1 MVVSRYHEHP
11 VVFDCH
17 GTELMG
23 IVATPESPGLHHT
36 GVVILVGGPQY
47 RVGSH
52 RQFTLLCRHL
62 AEHGIPSIR
71 FDYHGLGDSDGA
83 PALGVDGV
91 EDDLRAAIDAL
102 TLAVPTLTGVVLWGL
117 CGAASA
123 SALYAPADARV
134 RGLVML
140 NPWVRTEEG
149 LAKARLRHYYLGRL
163 GDREFWGRIAR
174 GEVAVAAALRAF
186 GASVVKAAGWGRSDD
201 NAASTQAIAGGLAE
215 QAPGSG
221 SLPERMLA
229 SLLRTRLPTLV
240 ILSGETDLTANE
252 FRQVA
257 GGSAAWR
264 RWMASAGV
272 ECHEIE
278 GSNHT
283 FSRTDWRD
291 HVVDLTTRWV
301 RAR

>member
-1 MVVSRYHEHP
+1 MNRYDENP
-11 VVFDCH
+11 VVFDCC

-23 IVATPESPGLHHT
+23 IVAVPKSPVLHNT

-62 AEHGIPSIR
+62 AEHGIPSFR
-71 FDYHGLGDSDGA
+71 FDYHGLGDSDGP

-91 EDDLRAAIDAL
+91 EDDLRAAIDAF
-102 TLAVPTLTGVVLWGL
+102 TRAVPTVTRVVLWGL

-123 SALYAPADARV
+123 SALYAPADVRV
-134 RGLVML
+134 SGLIML

-174 GEVAVAAALRAF
+174 GEVAVASALRAF
-186 GASVVKAAGWGRSDD
+186 GTSVVKAAGWGRSDD
-201 NAASTQAIAGGLAE
+201 NAASTHAIEGGRAE
-215 QAPGSG
+215 AASGGG
-221 SLPERMLA
+221 SLPERMLT
-229 SLLRTRLPTLV
+229 SLVRTKLPTLV
-240 ILSGETDLTANE
+240 VLSGHSDLTANE

-264 RWMASAGV
+264 RWMSSAGV

-291 HVVDLTTRWV
+291 QVAELTTRWV
-301 RAR
+301 RAS

>member
-1 MVVSRYHEHP
+1 MSSYDERP

-17 GTELMG
+17 GTELIG
-23 IVATPESPGLHHT
+23 IVATPKAPGAHPT
-36 GVVILVGGPQY
+36 GVVVVVGGPQY

-62 AEHGIPSIR
+62 AEQGIPSFR

-91 EDDLRAAIDAL
+91 EEDLRAAISAFMQAAP
-102 TLAVPTLTGVVLWGL
+102 AVTGVTLWGL

-123 SALYAPADARV
+123 SALYAPSDARV
-134 RGLVML
+134 KGLIML
-140 NPWVRTEEG
+140 NPWVRTEAG

-174 GEVAVAAALRAF
+174 GDVAVASSLRAF
-186 GASVVKAAGWGRSDD
+186 GTSVIKAAGWGGRSGSVTSGRAVAEGLPES
-201 NAASTQAIAGGLAE
+201 AA
-215 QAPGSG
+215 GSG
-221 SLPERMLA
+221 SLPARMLH
-229 SLLRTRLPTLV
+229 SLLTCKLPTLV
-240 ILSGETDLTANE
+240 ILSGDTDLTANE
-252 FRQVA
+252 FRQVV

-264 RWMASAGV
+264 RWMESADV
-272 ECHEIE
+272 KCHQVE

-283 FSRTDWRD
+283 FSRADWRER
-291 HVVDLTTRWV
+291 VAELTTRWV
-301 RAR
+301 QAC